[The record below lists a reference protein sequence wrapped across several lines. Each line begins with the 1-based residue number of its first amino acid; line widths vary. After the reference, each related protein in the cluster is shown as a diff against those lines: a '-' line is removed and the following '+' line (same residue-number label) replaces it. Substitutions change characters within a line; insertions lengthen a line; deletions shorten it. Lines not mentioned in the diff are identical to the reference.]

1 MLCRSCNKVRSNR
14 PRGRCYS
21 CYYKP
26 EVRALFP
33 STSKFARKGSGI
45 DVLIPPLSSEP
56 TSAMPGTEDK
66 IRVLMERAR
75 NGQCLWHPL
84 DAVKAMPALDAPL
97 VSALAGVA

>member
-14 PRGRCYS
+14 PRGLCYS

-33 STSKFARKGSGI
+33 STSKF
-45 DVLIPPLSSEP
+45 
-56 TSAMPGTEDK
+56 AMPGTEDK